1 MSLGPV
7 ATGQDL
13 DAGSI
18 QLPAWSIRFS
28 DEEVIL
34 PWKNPTNLLFV
45 ESMVGASGTTEVINL
60 PFQMSFM
67 TMGPVHRIQRTAKLS

>member
-1 MSLGPV
+1 MSLRPV

-34 PWKNPTNLLFV
+34 PLKNPANLLFV

-60 PFQMSFM
+60 PF
-67 TMGPVHRIQRTAKLS
+67 